1 MNPPR
6 IVIATHRSLPVTILF
21 GILMALAAGCV
32 YRPNIQQGNLLRL
45 DDVNQVTVGMTR
57 SQVRYLLGTPMVADP
72 FHPDRWD
79 YIYTLRRGRETKID
93 RSYFVVHF
101 DGDKVAKV
109 DKIDMPDA
117 SDIEKMKANKARQ
130 DGTVPVREPAP
141 APSVQPPPP
150 GTPTP
155 AGG

>member
-6 IVIATHRSLPVTILF
+6 IVIATHRSLPATILF

-79 YIYTLRRGRETKID
+79 YIYTLRRGRETKVD

-101 DGDKVAKV
+101 DGDKVARV

-117 SDIEKMKANKARQ
+117 SDIEKMKANKAKR
-130 DGTVPVREPAP
+130 DGADPDRAPAP
-141 APSVQPPPP
+141 APAVQPPPP

>member
-6 IVIATHRSLPVTILF
+6 IVIATHRSLPAAVLF
-21 GILMALAAGCV
+21 SVLLALSAGCV
-32 YRPNIQQGNLLRL
+32 YRPNIQQGNLLKL

-72 FHPDRWD
+72 FQPDRWD
-79 YIYTLRRGRETKID
+79 YIYTLRRGRERKVD

-101 DGDKVAKV
+101 EGDKVAKV

-117 SDIEKMKANKARQ
+117 TDIEKMKANRARR
-130 DGTVPVREPAP
+130 DGTVPVRAVPAP
-141 APSVQPPPP
+141 PPAQPPPP
-150 GTPTP
+150 GTPSP